1 MKMIAFCLL
10 SLLFLVTNS
19 TAQNLYRWVD
29 AEGKVHYSDQ
39 PPPKEIKKVG
49 QPKLGTSTIETSDL
63 PFETKRAA
71 ENYPVVLYFSDDC
84 KTPCDTGKDFLSKR
98 GIPFQQ
104 KNIVSDEDA
113 ADFKKLFNSDSIL
126 LPAISFGSQ
135 KTQGF
140 QSNAWN
146 NLLDI
151 AGYPKTA
158 IPGAKAR

>member
-71 ENYPVVLYFSDDC
+71 ENYPVVLYFS
-84 KTPCDTGKDFLSKR
+84 
-98 GIPFQQ
+98 
-104 KNIVSDEDA
+104 
-113 ADFKKLFNSDSIL
+113 
-126 LPAISFGSQ
+126 
-135 KTQGF
+135 
-140 QSNAWN
+140 
-146 NLLDI
+146 
-151 AGYPKTA
+151 
-158 IPGAKAR
+158 AR